1 MELDQELK
9 EQLKRVLSA
18 VEQMLPQPVDV
29 VDWGTTLAAAWRS
42 HSVSGTLEAMP
53 ETEGTTL
60 DDLLGIDEQKQMVAD
75 NTRQF
80 IDGYPANN
88 ILLWGARGTGKSSLV
103 RALLNSYASL
113 GLRIVQVDKDDLH
126 HLPDIFAQ
134 IKQQPYRFILF
145 CDDLSFEVG
154 EKGYKILKSVLDGAV
169 YAAPANCL
177 IYVTSNRRY
186 LIPQYD
192 FDNIGNHIKGGEV
205 RASETI
211 EEKNSLSDRFGLWVS
226 FDSFSQDQYLNVVRQ
241 CIERLCQDY
250 ERQLPWDAEV
260 EAAAIRWSHDKSKR
274 CGRTAYQ
281 FAKRWVGMQLRAGD
295 AE

>member
-9 EQLKRVLSA
+9 QQLKRVLSA

-29 VDWGTTLAAAWRS
+29 VDWSATLAAAWRS

-60 DDLLGIDEQKQMVAD
+60 DDLLGIDEQKQLVAD

-154 EKGYKILKSVLDGAV
+154 EKSYKILKSVLDGAV

-250 ERQLPWDAEV
+250 ERHLPWDAEV

-281 FAKRWVGMQLRAGD
+281 FSKRWVGMQLRAGS
-295 AE
+295 E

>member
-9 EQLKRVLSA
+9 QQLKRVLSA
-18 VEQMLPQPVDV
+18 VEQMLPQPVEV
-29 VDWGTTLAAAWRS
+29 VDWSRTLAAAWRS

-60 DDLLGIDEQKQMVAD
+60 DDLLGIDEQKQLVAD

-103 RALLNSYASL
+103 RALLNSYAPL

-241 CIERLCQDY
+241 CIERLCHDY
-250 ERQLPWDAEV
+250 GRQLPWDAEV